1 MPHPDQLVDI
11 TVDADIGAA
20 PRDQFSTVALVGS
33 APTSE
38 APTDGFNNATRH
50 TDAASVA
57 TAFGDGSDVHNAA
70 SEAFA
75 EGVGAVWAIVLEA
88 TETTEVVGGESEA
101 TNTGTVSTVPISGTS
116 PVAIQVDGTGTD
128 VSAVTESPPSQ
139 PSAGEAVYN
148 ADTGEVSTGDSTS
161 GSGTGIEVT
170 YTTLSWTAALDEL
183 ADVGADLVALAEQ
196 RIGRAGI
203 GDMDEL
209 LTWADGNDVAVPVVY
224 PNGQSYSDVTEG
236 LDEAHDVGSYLT
248 SKYGLPI
255 ASESGDNVA
264 GRVVGRYA
272 VEEPWY
278 NIYLKTLPL
287 SVAVPTRYARY
298 VGAPDQPG
306 TFEGGTTS
314 GGGSDGGAGASNVL
328 LDDGGTVLTNSL
340 SLAGL
345 ESDYRYLDI
354 ARTEAYVKDR
364 IRVAISDLFRDNDIR
379 FNETG
384 QTAIRAAIEQELNPI
399 TGDRN
404 QPLREFTASVPAPE
418 DIADSSRAN
427 RLWSGITVE
436 ITIAGYAH
444 RADVTLVIEV

>member
-33 APTSE
+33 APTE
-38 APTDGFNNATRH
+38 DEPTDGFNNASRH

-70 SEAFA
+70 QEAFA

-88 TETTEVVGGESEA
+88 TESTETVGGDSES
-101 TNTGTVSTVPISGTS
+101 TNTGTVSTVPMSGTS
-116 PVAIQVDGTGTD
+116 PVAIQVDSSGTD
-128 VSAVTESPPSQ
+128 VSATTESPPSQ
-139 PSAGEAVYN
+139 PSSGEAVYN
-148 ADTGEVSTGDSTS
+148 ADTGEVATGDSTS
-161 GSGTGIEVT
+161 GTGSGIEVT

-183 ADVGADLVALAEQ
+183 ADVGADLVAMAEY
-196 RIGRAGI
+196 RIGRGGV

-209 LTWADGNDVAVPVVY
+209 LTWADGQDAAVPVVY
-224 PNGQSYSDVTEG
+224 PNGATYDDVTNG
-236 LDEAHDVGSYLT
+236 LSEAHDVGAFLT

-255 ASESGDNVA
+255 ANESSDNVA
-264 GRVVGRYA
+264 GGVVGRLA
-272 VEEPWY
+272 VNDPWY

-306 TFEGGTTS
+306 TFEGGTG
-314 GGGSDGGAGASNVL
+314 GGGSDGGAGAANVL
-328 LDDGGTVLTNSL
+328 MDDGGTILTNSL

-379 FNETG
+379 FNTTG
-384 QTAIRAAIEQELNPI
+384 QTAIRAAIEEELNPI

-404 QPLREFTASVPAPE
+404 QPLREFTPNVPAPE
-418 DIADSSRAN
+418 SLAASSRSN
-427 RLWSGITVE
+427 RIWSGITVE

-444 RADVTLVIEV
+444 RADVTLIIEV

>member
-33 APTSE
+33 APTE
-38 APTDGFNNATRH
+38 DEPTDGFNNATRH

-70 SEAFA
+70 TEAFA

-88 TETTEVVGGESEA
+88 TESTETVGGDSES
-101 TNTGTVSTVPISGTS
+101 TNTGTVSTGPMSGTS
-116 PVAIQVDGTGTD
+116 PVAIQVDSSGTD
-128 VSAVTESPPSQ
+128 VSAVTASPPSQ
-139 PSAGEAVYN
+139 PSSGEAAYN

-161 GSGTGIEVT
+161 GSGSGIEVT

-183 ADVGADLVALAEQ
+183 ADVGADLVAFAEQ
-196 RIGRAGI
+196 RIGRSGI

-209 LTWADGNDVAVPVVY
+209 LTWADGEDIAVPVVY
-224 PNGQSYSDVTEG
+224 PNGQSYSDVPEG
-236 LDEAHDVGSYLT
+236 ISEAHDVGSYLT
-248 SKYGLPI
+248 SRYGLPI
-255 ASESGDNVA
+255 ANESADNVA

-272 VEEPWY
+272 VEDPWY

-298 VGAPDQPG
+298 VGSPDQPG
-306 TFEGGTTS
+306 TFEGGTGG
-314 GGGSDGGAGASNVL
+314 GGGSDGGAGAANVL
-328 LDDGGTVLTNSL
+328 MDDGGTILSNSL

-345 ESDYRYLDI
+345 ESNYRYLDI

-364 IRVAISDLFRDNDIR
+364 IRVAISDLFRDSDIR

-384 QTAIRAAIEQELNPI
+384 QTAIRAAIEEELNPI
-399 TGDRN
+399 TGDRD
-404 QPLREFTASVPAPE
+404 QPLRDFTANVPAAE
-418 DIADSSRAN
+418 DIADSDRAN
-427 RLWSGITVE
+427 RIWSGITVE
-436 ITIAGYAH
+436 VTIAGYAH
-444 RADVTLVIEV
+444 RAAVTLIIEV